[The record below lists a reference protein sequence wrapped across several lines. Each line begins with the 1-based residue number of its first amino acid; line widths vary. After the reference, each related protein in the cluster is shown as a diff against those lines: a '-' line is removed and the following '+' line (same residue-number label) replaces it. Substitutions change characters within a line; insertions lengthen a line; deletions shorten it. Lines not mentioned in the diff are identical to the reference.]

1 MRPGPIIPPVLMFG
15 VFKSLATREQ
25 VFWDWFKRNENRLFN
40 HEADRDRVFDE
51 LAEKMADVHES
62 VTFEFGPIEDGK
74 REFVISADGIR
85 DAFPAVERLYL
96 SAPRLPRWTF
106 IKFRARR
113 DPMGV
118 EYEGVRVRPADVFC
132 TIEPDRNRVG
142 VTVYIRGY
150 QDDRK
155 KQYTA
160 IAFLMLDQA
169 LGEYDVEEKVGFVAL
184 RDFEEA
190 SPLMKWPIRELP
202 KAFDAFWGPNTD
214 N

>member
-1 MRPGPIIPPVLMFG
+1 MFG
-15 VFKSLATREQ
+15 FFKSLATREQ
-25 VFWDWFKRNENRLFN
+25 VFWDWFKKNESRLFD

-51 LAEKMADVHES
+51 LAEKMIDVHES

-96 SAPRLPRWTF
+96 SAPKLPRWTF
-106 IKFRARR
+106 LKFRARR

-118 EYEGVRVRPADVFC
+118 EYGGVKVWPADVFC
-132 TIEPDRNRVG
+132 TIEPDRGRAG

-150 QDDRK
+150 QDAQK
-155 KQYTA
+155 KQYA
-160 IAFLMLDQA
+160 AVAFLMLDQA
-169 LGEYDVEEKVGFVAL
+169 LGEYDVETKLGFVEV

-190 SPLMKWPIRELP
+190 SPLIKHPIGELS
-202 KAFDAFWGPNTD
+202 KILDAFWESNTC